1 MKKIENNLLV
11 IFSIAIF
18 IYLALSN
25 IYNPGLYYDE
35 VLFSNAAFG
44 GDSDLFIYK
53 RIFGIPVMLMSYI
66 GALKS
71 WIYFPIFKYF
81 LVDQFSVRFPM
92 ILIGG
97 LTLFLNYKI
106 IKELFGNSAAIIFI
120 ILSSVE
126 PSTIFHTKL
135 DWGPTT
141 LMMFFRATSILF
153 LIKYFKSKKII
164 YLILTFVSLL
174 IGIYDKANFIWIPIS
189 LLITVFLLSEFKRI
203 TKFIFIIG
211 IIFIFGFAIY
221 FTNEISI
228 PSFEK
233 IHNNIFTLIQV
244 MSGEDVFLVVSGRE
258 LAPAIAQKWIVLFC
272 LATSFLFALKN
283 INRDINKKYFYAVLL
298 FFFLITLEILIT
310 KQAVG
315 PHHLAI
321 LSPFWLIII
330 SIGLDSMSRDKLQIK
345 IFNGTLFASIFILAI
360 IISSLNIDRVYNT
373 DLSSRIKPQWNRV
386 SERLATL
393 ANAFPRE
400 SKFIFI
406 DWGSSTIFQALT
418 QNSFALY
425 DFWGWFNDGMDTES
439 LKWFKNEFV
448 KKGTYFIVPADG
460 FEIFKSTK
468 ENFIKYKNINEW
480 DLKMYNEIY
489 DENGKLAYTIYT
501 L

>member
-189 LLITVFLLSEFKRI
+189 LLISMPFYSLFIPFL
-203 TKFIFIIG
+203 
-211 IIFIFGFAIY
+211 
-221 FTNEISI
+221 
-228 PSFEK
+228 
-233 IHNNIFTLIQV
+233 
-244 MSGEDVFLVVSGRE
+244 M
-258 LAPAIAQKWIVLFC
+258 
-272 LATSFLFALKN
+272 
-283 INRDINKKYFYAVLL
+283 
-298 FFFLITLEILIT
+298 
-310 KQAVG
+310 
-315 PHHLAI
+315 
-321 LSPFWLIII
+321 
-330 SIGLDSMSRDKLQIK
+330 LQI
-345 IFNGTLFASIFILAI
+345 
-360 IISSLNIDRVYNT
+360 
-373 DLSSRIKPQWNRV
+373 
-386 SERLATL
+386 
-393 ANAFPRE
+393 
-400 SKFIFI
+400 
-406 DWGSSTIFQALT
+406 
-418 QNSFALY
+418 
-425 DFWGWFNDGMDTES
+425 
-439 LKWFKNEFV
+439 
-448 KKGTYFIVPADG
+448 
-460 FEIFKSTK
+460 
-468 ENFIKYKNINEW
+468 
-480 DLKMYNEIY
+480 
-489 DENGKLAYTIYT
+489 
-501 L
+501 